1 MIDEKFANA
10 ETSVWPNVLV
20 AYSKCNAH
28 DTAWRSRL
36 DSKTSQL
43 QKAIKEKI
51 KGCTLDVPVITLGG
65 ADLEDESRP
74 KELSAAAAAGFE
86 ALWRFVDDASPVDTS
101 QLQPF
106 EGIDAKWQKMVE

>member
-1 MIDEKFANA
+1 MRPAL
-10 ETSVWPNVLV
+10 P
-20 AYSKCNAH
+20 
-28 DTAWRSRL
+28 
-36 DSKTSQL
+36 
-43 QKAIKEKI
+43 
-51 KGCTLDVPVITLGG
+51 TLAG

-106 EGIDAKWQKMVE
+106 EGIDAKWHPCDA